1 MFTGL
6 GLDAVTEAVYRGK
19 LAHPRD
25 GIAELSARLGLAD
38 DVVRDALARLSA
50 LALVRTS
57 GGDQSRIRAVDPRL
71 GTAILLARQQAELMA
86 QQQKMEATRAA
97 AAELI
102 AEYADVVQ
110 PASAAGV
117 RFLHGIDAIRD
128 QVELLTSE
136 VEHELLGFAPGGPQ
150 TPENMKASRPLNQQ
164 VLDRGVEMKTV
175 YLDSIRR
182 DQPTF
187 EHALWLESRG
197 AQVRTMP
204 TLPNRV
210 IVLDRRTALVA
221 TDTGDTAAG
230 AVLITNPGLLALLCS
245 LFDYVWQAAE
255 PLGPAVRGERTT
267 LSRQQLA
274 VLLMMAEG
282 RTDESIATSMAVSTR
297 TVRRI
302 VTGLL
307 ADLNV
312 RNRFQAAVRAVQL
325 GYLPTTPG

>member
-1 MFTGL
+1 M
-6 GLDAVTEAVYRGK
+6 
-19 LAHPRD
+19 AHPHD

-50 LALVRTS
+50 LALVRSS
-57 GGDQSRIRAVDPRL
+57 GGDRSGMRAVDPRL
-71 GTAILLARQQAELMA
+71 GMEILLARQQAELMA

-117 RFLHGIDAIRD
+117 RFLSGIDAIRD
-128 QVELLTSE
+128 QLELVTSE
-136 VEHELLGFAPGGPQ
+136 VERELWGFAPGGPQ

-164 VLDRGVEMKTV
+164 ALDRGVEIKTI

-182 DQPTF
+182 DQPSF
-187 EHALWLESRG
+187 EHALWLESAG
-197 AQVRTMP
+197 AQVRTVP

-210 IVLDRRTALVA
+210 VIVDRRTALVA
-221 TDTGDTAAG
+221 TNTGDTGAG
-230 AVLITNPGLLALLCS
+230 AALITNSGLLALLCS
-245 LFDYVWQAAE
+245 LFDHVWQSAE
-255 PLGPAVRGERTT
+255 PLGPAVRGEKTT

-274 VLLMMAEG
+274 VLMMMAEG
-282 RTDESIATSMAVSTR
+282 RTDESIATSMAISTR

-325 GYLPTTPG
+325 GYLPATPD